1 MPTTFDTPD
10 PISVTLEL
18 AAAQIQV
25 VASDRRT
32 TVVDVRPS
40 DPSKKS
46 DVAAARQTRV
56 EYANGALL
64 VRSPKGW
71 RQWSP
76 WGPWGSESIDLR
88 IELPSG
94 SAVRGA
100 AGVGAFRCTGRIGEC
115 RYRNG
120 AGDVTLE
127 HAGPVEIKAGI
138 GAVTVDEVAGPADVK
153 TAGAVRIERIDG
165 RASIKNAN
173 GDTWIGEVTGEAR
186 VQAANGAIVVEVARA
201 GVEARTAN
209 GSVRLGEVARGSVVA
224 QSAMGALDIGVR
236 EGVPAWLDLD
246 TKFGTVNN
254 DLDASERPR
263 PDEEAVQV
271 YAHTAT
277 GDITI
282 HRSFASGDGKDEA

>member
-1 MPTTFDTPD
+1 MPTTFDTPN

-18 AAAQIQV
+18 AAAQIEV
-25 VASDRRT
+25 VATDRRD
-32 TVVDVRPS
+32 TVVDVQPT

-56 EYANGALL
+56 EYANGVLL
-64 VRSPKGW
+64 VRAPKGW

-76 WGPWGSESIDLR
+76 WGPWGSESIDVR

-115 RYRNG
+115 RYRSG
-120 AGDVTLE
+120 AGDVSLE

-138 GAVTVDEVAGPADVK
+138 GAVTVDQVAGPADVK

-186 VQAANGAIVVEVARA
+186 VQAANGVIAVDVARA

-209 GSVRLGEVARGSVVA
+209 GSVRIGEVARGSVVA

-236 EGVPAWLDLD
+236 EGVPVWLDLD
-246 TKFGTVNN
+246 TKFGNVHNG
-254 DLDASERPR
+254 LDASERPQ

-282 HRSFASGDGKDEA
+282 HRSFPNGTREDEA

>member
-1 MPTTFDTPD
+1 MPTTFDTPN

-18 AAAQIQV
+18 AAAQIEV
-25 VASDRRT
+25 VATDRRD
-32 TVVDVRPS
+32 TVVDVQPT

-56 EYANGALL
+56 EYANGVLL

-76 WGPWGSESIDLR
+76 WGPWGSESIDVR

-115 RYRNG
+115 RYRSG
-120 AGDVTLE
+120 AGDVSLE

-138 GAVTVDEVAGPADVK
+138 GAVTVDQVAGPADVK

-186 VQAANGAIVVEVARA
+186 VQAANGVIAVDVARA

-209 GSVRLGEVARGSVVA
+209 GSVRIGEVARGSVVA

-236 EGVPAWLDLD
+236 EGVPVWLDLD
-246 TKFGTVNN
+246 TKFGNVHNG
-254 DLDASERPR
+254 LDASERPQ

-282 HRSFASGDGKDEA
+282 HRSFPNGTREDEA